1 MYKDSKTTIGD
12 IFPNLKAE
20 YVSKA
25 EAMQATKIRRWT
37 DREHQV
43 LVQAV
48 GQNRTPEEIAKMIN
62 RTPKAISVRITNMG
76 IKRQMYG
83 QPLRKMKR
91 YKRRVTYNT
100 MKARILGFVQ
110 ENQPVS
116 MTQVI
121 EGVTGNANR
130 IRDVVHRLVS
140 KGELKSIYLPKSKA
154 QRQGLTK
161 IVLPNFVHDASATAV
176 QPKQARPMQ
185 IVEPVQPVKAM
196 PEVVDDVPQI
206 AGRSMFERNLGNLI
220 LFAGIGA
227 AGVWLVMILLA
238 ISLIESMGG

>member
-25 EAMQATKIRRWT
+25 KAVQATKIRRWT
-37 DREHQV
+37 DRENQI
-43 LVQAV
+43 LVEAV
-48 GQNRTPEEIAKMIN
+48 RQNRTPKQIAKMLD
-62 RTPKAISVRITNMG
+62 RTPKAITVRINNMG
-76 IKRQMYG
+76 IKREVFG
-83 QPLRKMKR
+83 QPLRKTKR
-91 YKRRVTYNT
+91 YKRRVTYNM
-100 MKARILGFVQ
+100 MKSRILGFVQ
-110 ENQPVS
+110 ENQPV
-116 MTQVI
+116 TITEVI
-121 EGVTGNANR
+121 AGVTGNSER
-130 IRDVVHRLVS
+130 IRDVANRLVS
-140 KGELKSIYLPKSKA
+140 KGELKSIYLPKSET
-154 QRQGLTK
+154 QRQGLHG
-161 IVLPNFVHDASATAV
+161 IVLPNFVHDVRATAV

-185 IVEPVQPVKAM
+185 IAEPVQPVKVM